1 MISVKKKRKNN
12 NVPTGN
18 LVIIASFLF
27 FALIIGRGAYLAL
40 STNIDGI
47 NIKEFSSSRTTRTD
61 TLTATRGKIYDVNG
75 ETLAENVYS
84 YTLIAY
90 LDPDRTTN
98 ENNPQHVV
106 DKEGTAQ
113 ALSTVIDMSYEEI
126 LALLNKEG
134 VYQTEFGKAGKSL
147 NEIQKDKI
155 LALGLPGIDFIET
168 QTRYY
173 PNGNFLSYAIGY
185 AKTDS
190 SGEITG
196 EMGIEKQYDDI
207 LSGTDG
213 YVTYQ
218 KDRNGYKI
226 SGTDE
231 IRVEAED
238 GDDVYLTVDSNIQL
252 FVEQAIAE
260 SVKQYAFDGVN
271 IMVADA
277 ETGAILASASYPSFD
292 PNTRNDIVSYLD
304 SNVSIGTEPGST
316 MKIYTYMAAMEA
328 GKYNGNDTYL
338 SGIYTAQ
345 DGTQIG
351 DHDRAGWGVITYDYG
366 FAQSSNVAVAN
377 LVTKYIDRATL
388 GNYFKKLGFGSKTG
402 IELPNEASGKIS
414 FQYETEVINASFGQ
428 GILTTPIQNIKAL
441 TAIANDGVLL
451 QPYIVDKIVDGST
464 GEVTYQGERT
474 ELGQVASSSTVTKM
488 KQLMHDVVDFG
499 TGSIYAMEGYDLI
512 AKTGTAQIASTDGSG
527 YLTGE
532 YDVIRGF
539 AGIYPAENPKLIIYA
554 TMTRPQSK
562 SARPLSMIIDQI
574 IVNATQYYGIDT
586 TVDDNEVVDPVVEN
600 LMPSFINQTINNA
613 TTTLTEMGVTP
624 YVLGNGTK
632 VVSQYPAEGTT
643 ITNKEKVFLVTND
656 DTTIAMPN
664 ITGWSLKEVKAFANL
679 LKIPL
684 TVTGNGYVTSQSI
697 PEGTILNQDSMLTV
711 TLEVKF
717 QSSA

>member
-1 MISVKKKRKNN
+1 MKKKRKNN

-260 SVKQYAFDGVN
+260 SAKQYAFDGVN

-441 TAIANDGVLL
+441 TAITNDGVLL

-664 ITGWSLKEVKAFANL
+664 ITGWSLKEVKTFANL

>member
-1 MISVKKKRKNN
+1 MKKKRKNN

-126 LALLNKEG
+126 LSLLNKEG

-196 EMGIEKQYDDI
+196 EMGIEKQYNDI

-260 SVKQYAFDGVN
+260 SAKQYAFDGVN

-664 ITGWSLKEVKAFANL
+664 ITGWSLKEVKTFANL

>member
-126 LALLNKEG
+126 LSLLNKEG

-260 SVKQYAFDGVN
+260 SAKQYAFDGVN

-586 TVDDNEVVDPVVEN
+586 TADDNEVVDPVVEN

-656 DTTIAMPN
+656 DATIAMPN
-664 ITGWSLKEVKAFANL
+664 ITGWSLKEVKEFANL

-697 PEGTILNQDSMLTV
+697 PEGTILNQDSMLTI

>member
-126 LALLNKEG
+126 LSLLNKEG

-260 SVKQYAFDGVN
+260 SAKQYAFDGVN

-586 TVDDNEVVDPVVEN
+586 TADDNEVVDPVVEN

-697 PEGTILNQDSMLTV
+697 PEGTILNQDSMLTI

>member
-1 MISVKKKRKNN
+1 MKKKRKNN

-218 KDRNGYKI
+218 KARNGYKI

-238 GDDVYLTVDSNIQL
+238 GDDVYLTVDSSIQL

-260 SVKQYAFDGVN
+260 SAKQYAFDGVN

-304 SNVSIGTEPGST
+304 PNVSIGTEPGST

-586 TVDDNEVVDPVVEN
+586 TADDNEVVDPVVEN

>member
-238 GDDVYLTVDSNIQL
+238 GDNVYLTVDSNIQL

-260 SVKQYAFDGVN
+260 SAKQYAFDGVN

-441 TAIANDGVLL
+441 TAITNDGVLL

-488 KQLMHDVVDFG
+488 KQLMHDVIDFG

-664 ITGWSLKEVKAFANL
+664 ITGWSLKEVKTFANL

>member
-238 GDDVYLTVDSNIQL
+238 GDNVYLTVDSNIQL

-260 SVKQYAFDGVN
+260 SAKQYAFDGVN

-441 TAIANDGVLL
+441 TAITNDGVLL

-464 GEVTYQGERT
+464 GKVTYQGERT

-554 TMTRPQSK
+554 TMTKPQSK

>member
-1 MISVKKKRKNN
+1 MKKKRKNN

-238 GDDVYLTVDSNIQL
+238 GDDVYLTVDSSIQL

-260 SVKQYAFDGVN
+260 SAKQYAFDGVN

-304 SNVSIGTEPGST
+304 PNVSIGTEPGST

-366 FAQSSNVAVAN
+366 LHN
-377 LVTKYIDRATL
+377 LVTSL
-388 GNYFKKLGFGSKTG
+388 
-402 IELPNEASGKIS
+402 LP
-414 FQYETEVINASFGQ
+414 T
-428 GILTTPIQNIKAL
+428 
-441 TAIANDGVLL
+441 
-451 QPYIVDKIVDGST
+451 
-464 GEVTYQGERT
+464 
-474 ELGQVASSSTVTKM
+474 
-488 KQLMHDVVDFG
+488 
-499 TGSIYAMEGYDLI
+499 
-512 AKTGTAQIASTDGSG
+512 
-527 YLTGE
+527 
-532 YDVIRGF
+532 
-539 AGIYPAENPKLIIYA
+539 
-554 TMTRPQSK
+554 
-562 SARPLSMIIDQI
+562 
-574 IVNATQYYGIDT
+574 
-586 TVDDNEVVDPVVEN
+586 
-600 LMPSFINQTINNA
+600 
-613 TTTLTEMGVTP
+613 
-624 YVLGNGTK
+624 
-632 VVSQYPAEGTT
+632 
-643 ITNKEKVFLVTND
+643 
-656 DTTIAMPN
+656 
-664 ITGWSLKEVKAFANL
+664 
-679 LKIPL
+679 
-684 TVTGNGYVTSQSI
+684 
-697 PEGTILNQDSMLTV
+697 
-711 TLEVKF
+711 
-717 QSSA
+717 

>member
-1 MISVKKKRKNN
+1 MKKKRKNN

-113 ALSTVIDMSYEEI
+113 ALSTVIDMSYEGI

-238 GDDVYLTVDSNIQL
+238 GDNVYLTVDSNIQL

-260 SVKQYAFDGVN
+260 SAKQYAFDGVN

-351 DHDRAGWGVITYDYG
+351 DHDRAGWGVITYYYRYE
-366 FAQSSNVAVAN
+366 QSSNLAVAN
-377 LVTKYIDRATL
+377 IVTTKHHRATL

-586 TVDDNEVVDPVVEN
+586 TVDDNEVVDLVVEN

-632 VVSQYPAEGTT
+632 VVSQYPAERTT

-697 PEGTILNQDSMLTV
+697 PEGTILNQDSMLTI

>member
-12 NVPTGN
+12 NIPTGN

-260 SVKQYAFDGVN
+260 SAKQYAFDGVN

-586 TVDDNEVVDPVVEN
+586 TADDNEVVDPVVEN

-697 PEGTILNQDSMLTV
+697 PEGTILNQDSMLTI

>member
-1 MISVKKKRKNN
+1 MKKKRKNN

-126 LALLNKEG
+126 LSLLNKEG

-238 GDDVYLTVDSNIQL
+238 GDNVYLTVDSSIQL

-260 SVKQYAFDGVN
+260 SAKQYAFDGVN

-304 SNVSIGTEPGST
+304 PNVSIGTEPGST

-328 GKYNGNDTYL
+328 GKYNGSDTYL

-664 ITGWSLKEVKAFANL
+664 ITGWSLKEVKTFANL

>member
-1 MISVKKKRKNN
+1 MKKKRKNN

-126 LALLNKEG
+126 LSLLNKEG

-260 SVKQYAFDGVN
+260 SAKQYAFDGVN

-664 ITGWSLKEVKAFANL
+664 ITGWSLKEVKTFANL

>member
-113 ALSTVIDMSYEEI
+113 ALSTVIDMSYEE
-126 LALLNKEG
+126 LLSLLNKEG

-260 SVKQYAFDGVN
+260 SAKQYAFDGVN

-664 ITGWSLKEVKAFANL
+664 ITGWSLKEVKTFANL

>member
-126 LALLNKEG
+126 LSLLNKEG

-231 IRVEAED
+231 TRVEAED

-260 SVKQYAFDGVN
+260 SAKQYAFDGVN

-632 VVSQYPAEGTT
+632 VVSQYSAEGTT

>member
-1 MISVKKKRKNN
+1 MKKKRKNN

-126 LALLNKEG
+126 LSLLNKEG

-260 SVKQYAFDGVN
+260 SAKQYAFDGVN

-586 TVDDNEVVDPVVEN
+586 TADDNEVVDPVVEN

-656 DTTIAMPN
+656 DATIAMPN
-664 ITGWSLKEVKAFANL
+664 ITGWSLKEVKEFANL

-697 PEGTILNQDSMLTV
+697 PEGTILNQDSMLTI

>member
-1 MISVKKKRKNN
+1 MKKKRKNN

-238 GDDVYLTVDSNIQL
+238 GDNVYLTVDSNIQL

-260 SVKQYAFDGVN
+260 SAKQYAFDGVN

-441 TAIANDGVLL
+441 TAITNDGVLL

-464 GEVTYQGERT
+464 GKVTYQGERT

-554 TMTRPQSK
+554 TMTKPQSK

-697 PEGTILNQDSMLTV
+697 PEGTILNQDSMLTI

>member
-1 MISVKKKRKNN
+1 MKKKRKNN

-238 GDDVYLTVDSNIQL
+238 GDNVYLTVDSNIQL

-260 SVKQYAFDGVN
+260 SAKQYAFDGVN

-304 SNVSIGTEPGST
+304 PNVSIGTEPGST

-586 TVDDNEVVDPVVEN
+586 TADDNEVVDPVVEN

-656 DTTIAMPN
+656 DTMIAMPN
-664 ITGWSLKEVKAFANL
+664 ITGWSLKEVKEFANL

-697 PEGTILNQDSMLTV
+697 PEGTILNQDSMLTI

>member
-1 MISVKKKRKNN
+1 MKKKRKNN

-126 LALLNKEG
+126 LSLLNKEG

-260 SVKQYAFDGVN
+260 SAKQYAFDGVN

-351 DHDRAGWGVITYDYG
+351 DHDRAGWGIITYDYG

-464 GEVTYQGERT
+464 GEVAYQGERT

-664 ITGWSLKEVKAFANL
+664 ITGWSLKEVKTFANL

>member
-1 MISVKKKRKNN
+1 MKKKRKNN

-260 SVKQYAFDGVN
+260 SAKQYAFDGVN

-451 QPYIVDKIVDGST
+451 QPYIVDKIFDGST
-464 GEVTYQGERT
+464 GEVTYQGGRT

-664 ITGWSLKEVKAFANL
+664 ITGWSLKEVKTFANL

-697 PEGTILNQDSMLTV
+697 PEGTILNQDSMLTI

>member
-260 SVKQYAFDGVN
+260 SAKQYAFDGVN

-441 TAIANDGVLL
+441 TAITNDGVLL

-664 ITGWSLKEVKAFANL
+664 ITGWSLKEVKTFANL

>member
-1 MISVKKKRKNN
+1 MKKKRKNN

-238 GDDVYLTVDSNIQL
+238 GDNVYLTVDSNIQL

-260 SVKQYAFDGVN
+260 SAKQYAFDGVN

-441 TAIANDGVLL
+441 TAITNDGVLL

-464 GEVTYQGERT
+464 GKVTYQGERT

-554 TMTRPQSK
+554 TMTKPQSK

-586 TVDDNEVVDPVVEN
+586 TADDNEVVDPVVEN

-697 PEGTILNQDSMLTV
+697 PEGTILNQDSMLTI

>member
-126 LALLNKEG
+126 LSLLNKEG

-238 GDDVYLTVDSNIQL
+238 GDDVYLTVDSSIQL

-260 SVKQYAFDGVN
+260 SAKQYAFDGVN

-586 TVDDNEVVDPVVEN
+586 TADDNEVVDPVVEN

-697 PEGTILNQDSMLTV
+697 PEGTILNQDSMLTI

>member
-1 MISVKKKRKNN
+1 MKKKRKNN

-260 SVKQYAFDGVN
+260 SAKQYAFDGVN

-554 TMTRPQSK
+554 TMTKPQSK

-664 ITGWSLKEVKAFANL
+664 ITGWSLKEVKTFANL

-697 PEGTILNQDSMLTV
+697 PEGTILNQDSMLTI

>member
-1 MISVKKKRKNN
+1 MKKKRKNN

-260 SVKQYAFDGVN
+260 SAKQYAFDGVN

-554 TMTRPQSK
+554 TMTKPQSK

-664 ITGWSLKEVKAFANL
+664 ITGWSLKEVKTFANL

>member
-1 MISVKKKRKNN
+1 MKKKRKNN

-238 GDDVYLTVDSNIQL
+238 GDNVYLTVDSNIQL

-260 SVKQYAFDGVN
+260 SAKQYAFDGVN

-304 SNVSIGTEPGST
+304 PNVSIGTEPGST

-554 TMTRPQSK
+554 TMTKPQSK

-664 ITGWSLKEVKAFANL
+664 ITGWSLKEVKTFANL

-697 PEGTILNQDSMLTV
+697 PEGTILNQDSMLTI

>member
-1 MISVKKKRKNN
+1 MKKKRKNN

-238 GDDVYLTVDSNIQL
+238 GDNVYLTVDSNIQL

-260 SVKQYAFDGVN
+260 SAKQYAFDGVN

-441 TAIANDGVLL
+441 TAITNDGVLL

-664 ITGWSLKEVKAFANL
+664 ITGWSLKEVKTFANL

>member
-238 GDDVYLTVDSNIQL
+238 GDDVYLTVDSSIQL

-260 SVKQYAFDGVN
+260 SAKQYAFDGVN

-304 SNVSIGTEPGST
+304 PNVSIGTEPGST

-586 TVDDNEVVDPVVEN
+586 TADDNEVVDPVVEN

-684 TVTGNGYVTSQSI
+684 IVTGNGYVTSQSI
-697 PEGTILNQDSMLTV
+697 PEGTILNQDSMLTI

>member
-126 LALLNKEG
+126 LSLLNKEG

-238 GDDVYLTVDSNIQL
+238 GDNVYLTVDSNIQL

-260 SVKQYAFDGVN
+260 SAKQYAFDGVN

-664 ITGWSLKEVKAFANL
+664 ITGWSLKEVKTFANL

>member
-1 MISVKKKRKNN
+1 MKKKRKNN

-196 EMGIEKQYDDI
+196 EMGIEKQYDDS

-238 GDDVYLTVDSNIQL
+238 GDDVYLTVDSSIQL

-260 SVKQYAFDGVN
+260 SAKQYAFDGVN

-304 SNVSIGTEPGST
+304 PNVSIGTEPGST

-586 TVDDNEVVDPVVEN
+586 TADDNEVVDPVVEN

-656 DTTIAMPN
+656 DATIAMPN

-697 PEGTILNQDSMLTV
+697 PEGTILNQDSMLTI

>member
-27 FALIIGRGAYLAL
+27 FALIIGRGAYLSL
-40 STNIDGI
+40 SADIDGI
-47 NIKEFSSSRTTRTD
+47 NIKEFSASRTTRTD

-90 LDPDRTTN
+90 LDPNRTTN
-98 ENNPQHVV
+98 ENNPQHVI

-231 IRVEAED
+231 IRVEADD
-238 GDDVYLTVDSNIQL
+238 GEDVYLTVDSNIQL

-260 SVKQYAFDGVN
+260 SAKQYTFDGVN

-277 ETGAILASASYPSFD
+277 TTGAILASASYPSFD
-292 PNTRNDIVSYLD
+292 PNTRNNIVSYLD

-451 QPYIVDKIVDGST
+451 QPYIVDKIVDSST

-562 SARPLSMIIDQI
+562 SARPLSTIIDQI
-574 IVNATQYYGIDT
+574 IVNATQYYEIDT
-586 TVDDNEVVDPVVEN
+586 TADDNKIVDSVVEN
-600 LMPSFINQTINNA
+600 TMPSFINQTINNA
-613 TTTLTEMGVTP
+613 TTSLTEMGVTP
-624 YVLGNGTK
+624 YVLGNGSK
-632 VVSQYPAEGTT
+632 VVSQYPKQGTI

-656 DTTIAMPN
+656 ATTITMPN
-664 ITGWSLKEVKAFANL
+664 LTDWSLKEVKSLTNL

-697 PEGTILNQDSMLTV
+697 PEGTILNQDSMLSV
-711 TLEVKF
+711 TLEVKY

>member
-1 MISVKKKRKNN
+1 MKKKRKNN

-126 LALLNKEG
+126 LSLLNKEG

-238 GDDVYLTVDSNIQL
+238 GDDVYLTVNSNIQL

-260 SVKQYAFDGVN
+260 SAKQYAFDGVN

-664 ITGWSLKEVKAFANL
+664 ITSWSLKEVKAFANL

>member
-1 MISVKKKRKNN
+1 MKKKRKNN

-226 SGTDE
+226 SDTDE

-238 GDDVYLTVDSNIQL
+238 GDNVYLTVDSNIQL

-260 SVKQYAFDGVN
+260 SAKQYAFDGVN

-304 SNVSIGTEPGST
+304 PNVSIGTEPGST

-586 TVDDNEVVDPVVEN
+586 TADDNEVVDPVVEN

-656 DTTIAMPN
+656 DTTIAIPN

-697 PEGTILNQDSMLTV
+697 PEGTILNQDSMLTI

>member
-1 MISVKKKRKNN
+1 MKKKRKNN

-238 GDDVYLTVDSNIQL
+238 GDNVYLTVDSNIQL

-260 SVKQYAFDGVN
+260 SAKQYAFDGVN

-586 TVDDNEVVDPVVEN
+586 TADDNEVVDPVVEN

-697 PEGTILNQDSMLTV
+697 PEGTILNQDSMLTI

>member
-134 VYQTEFGKAGKSL
+134 VYQTEFGKAGKSI

-238 GDDVYLTVDSNIQL
+238 GDDVYLTVDSSIQL

-260 SVKQYAFDGVN
+260 SAKQYAFDGVN

-441 TAIANDGVLL
+441 TAITNDGVLL

-464 GEVTYQGERT
+464 GKVTYQGERT

-586 TVDDNEVVDPVVEN
+586 TADDNEVVDPVVEN

-697 PEGTILNQDSMLTV
+697 PEGTILNQDSMLTI

>member
-1 MISVKKKRKNN
+1 MIPLKKKRKNN

-18 LVIIASFLF
+18 FVIIAAFLF
-27 FALIIGRGAYLAL
+27 FALIIGRGAYLSL
-40 STNIDGI
+40 STYIDGI
-47 NIKEFSSSRTTRTD
+47 NIKEFSSSRTTKTE

-90 LDPDRTTN
+90 LDPNRTTN

-106 DKEGTAQ
+106 DKEGTAR
-113 ALSTVIDMSYEEI
+113 ALSTVIDMSYEDI

-207 LSGTDG
+207 LSGKDG

-238 GDDVYLTVDSNIQL
+238 GDDVYLTIDSNIQL

-260 SVKQYAFDGVN
+260 SAKQYAFDGVN

-277 ETGAILASASYPSFD
+277 TTGAILASASYPSFD
-292 PNTRNDIVSYLD
+292 PNTRNGIVSYLD
-304 SNVSIGTEPGST
+304 PNVSIGTEPGST
-316 MKIYTYMAAMEA
+316 MKIYTYMATMEA
-328 GKYNGNDTYL
+328 GKYNGSDTYL
-338 SGIYTAQ
+338 SGIYTAK

-402 IELPNEASGKIS
+402 IELPNETAGKIS

-441 TAIANDGVLL
+441 TSIANDGVLL
-451 QPYIVDKIVDGST
+451 QPYIVDKIVDSST

-539 AGIYPAENPKLIIYA
+539 AGIYPADNPKLIIYA

-562 SARPLSMIIDQI
+562 SAKPLSTIIDQI

-586 TVDDNEVVDPVVEN
+586 TADDKEVVDPVVEN
-600 LMPSFINQTINNA
+600 IMPSFINQTINNA
-613 TTTLTEMGVTP
+613 TTSLTEMGVTP
-624 YVLGNGTK
+624 YVLGTGTK
-632 VVSQYPAEGTT
+632 VVSQYPSAGTT

-656 DTTIAMPN
+656 DKTITMPN
-664 ITGWSLKEVKAFANL
+664 IIGWSLKEVKAFTNL

-711 TLEVKF
+711 TLEIKF

>member
-27 FALIIGRGAYLAL
+27 FALIIGRGAYLSL
-40 STNIDGI
+40 SADIDGI
-47 NIKEFSSSRTTRTD
+47 NIKEFSASRTTRTD

-90 LDPDRTTN
+90 LDPNRTTN

-231 IRVEAED
+231 IRVEADD
-238 GDDVYLTVDSNIQL
+238 GEDVYLTVDSNIQL

-260 SVKQYAFDGVN
+260 SAKQYTFDGVN

-277 ETGAILASASYPSFD
+277 TTGAILASASYPSFD
-292 PNTRNDIVSYLD
+292 PNTRNNIVSYLD

-451 QPYIVDKIVDGST
+451 QPYIVDKIVDSST

-562 SARPLSMIIDQI
+562 SARPLSTIIDQI
-574 IVNATQYYGIDT
+574 IVNATQYYEIDT
-586 TVDDNEVVDPVVEN
+586 TADDNKIVDSVVEN
-600 LMPSFINQTINNA
+600 TMPSFINQTINNA
-613 TTTLTEMGVTP
+613 TTSLTEMGVTP
-624 YVLGNGTK
+624 YVLGNGSK
-632 VVSQYPAEGTT
+632 VVSQYPKQGTI

-656 DTTIAMPN
+656 ATTITMPN
-664 ITGWSLKEVKAFANL
+664 LTDWSLKEVKSLTNL

-697 PEGTILNQDSMLTV
+697 PEGTILNQDSMLSV
-711 TLEVKF
+711 TLEVKY

>member
-238 GDDVYLTVDSNIQL
+238 GDNVYLTVDSNIQL

-260 SVKQYAFDGVN
+260 SAKQYAFDGVN

-441 TAIANDGVLL
+441 TAITNDGVLL

-464 GEVTYQGERT
+464 GKVTYQGERT

-586 TVDDNEVVDPVVEN
+586 TADDNEVVDPVVEN

-697 PEGTILNQDSMLTV
+697 PEGTILNQDSMLTI

>member
-126 LALLNKEG
+126 LSLLNKEG

-260 SVKQYAFDGVN
+260 SAKQYAFDGVN

-316 MKIYTYMAAMEA
+316 MKIYTYMSAMEA
-328 GKYNGNDTYL
+328 GKYNCNDTYL

>member
-1 MISVKKKRKNN
+1 MKKKRKNN

-238 GDDVYLTVDSNIQL
+238 GDNVYLTVDSNIQL

-260 SVKQYAFDGVN
+260 SAKQYAFDGVN

-277 ETGAILASASYPSFD
+277 KTGAILASASYPSFD

-664 ITGWSLKEVKAFANL
+664 ITGWSLKEVKTFANL